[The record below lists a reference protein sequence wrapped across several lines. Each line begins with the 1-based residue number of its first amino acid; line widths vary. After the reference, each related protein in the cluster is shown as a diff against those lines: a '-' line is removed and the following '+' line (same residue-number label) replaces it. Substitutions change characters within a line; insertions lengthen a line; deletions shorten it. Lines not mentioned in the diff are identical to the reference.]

1 MEKENRKLKQ
11 NKMKEEAESKEMW
24 NQSLMNLIN
33 AFDENDIN
41 AFNVALED
49 CSQIYLK
56 NWK

>member
-49 CSQIYLK
+49 CSQIYLE